1 MDIKDFGTNIQH
13 LISGRDLDGD
23 TAYAMFCDVLR
34 NEQPDLQQG
43 AFLAALVAKGETVD
57 ELYAAWRA
65 IDEIDTVHV
74 PPEVSTP
81 VCENSGTGM
90 DGMNTINVSTAAAI
104 VAAAGGVVMARH
116 GARALSSRCGT
127 VDLVEALDIAVEC
140 DAETVCKSIENAGI
154 GVFNG
159 MSPKIHPAALGR
171 ILSQIRFGST
181 LNIAASLAHPARPT
195 LAVRGVYHPDLIV
208 KVAELMQRIGFTRA
222 MIVCGEDAQTGR
234 HMDELSPCGPSHV
247 TIVSPDGI
255 INQRI
260 EPEETGIARSSLA
273 DITWNGPLAQE
284 QARFLAILK
293 GHGEKALEDFVCLN
307 AAAIFVVAGRTDTL
321 REGVALSRQILASGA
336 ALERLARWR
345 QHQKHPVIQ
354 PVGHPVAACL

>member
-1 MDIKDFGTNIQH
+1 MDIKDFGANIQQ
-13 LISGRDLDGD
+13 LITGRDLDGT
-23 TAYAMFCDVLR
+23 TAYEMFCDVLR
-34 NEQPDLQQG
+34 NQQPDLQQG
-43 AFLAALVAKGETVD
+43 AFLAALVSKGETTD

-74 PPEVSTP
+74 EPTVSTP
-81 VCENSGTGM
+81 ICENSGTGM

-104 VAAAGGVVMARH
+104 VAAAGGVIMARH

-140 DAETVCKSIENAGI
+140 DAETVCKSVEDAGI

-181 LNIAASLAHPARPT
+181 LNIAASLAHPARPS
-195 LAVRGVYHPDLIV
+195 LAVRGVYHPEMIGN
-208 KVAELMQRIGFTRA
+208 VAELMQRIGFSRA
-222 MIVCGEDAQTGR
+222 MVVCGQDADSGR
-234 HMDELSPCGPSHV
+234 YMDEFSPCGTSYV
-247 TIVSPDGI
+247 TTVTPDGMTS
-255 INQRI
+255 QQI
-260 EPEETGIARSSLA
+260 EPEEAGIARSTLA

-293 GHGEKALEDFVCLN
+293 GQGEKALSDFVCLN
-307 AAAIFVVAGRTDTL
+307 AAAIFVVAGRASTL
-321 REGVALSRQILASGA
+321 REGVALGREILASGA
-336 ALERLARWR
+336 ALERLALWR
-345 QHQKHPVIQ
+345 QHQR
-354 PVGHPVAACL
+354 

>member
-1 MDIKDFGTNIQH
+1 MDIKDFGANLQQ
-13 LISGRDLDGD
+13 LITGRDLDGA
-23 TAYAMFCDVLR
+23 TAYEMFCDVLR
-34 NEQPDLQQG
+34 NQQPDLQQG
-43 AFLAALVAKGETVD
+43 AFLAALVAKGETTE

-74 PPEVSTP
+74 SPNVSTP
-81 VCENSGTGM
+81 ICENSGTGM

-140 DAETVCKSIENAGI
+140 DADTVGKSIENAGI

-195 LAVRGVYHPDLIV
+195 VAVRGVYHPDMIS
-208 KVAELMQRIGFTRA
+208 KVAELMQRIGFSRA
-222 MIVCGEDAQTGR
+222 MIVCGEDAATGR
-234 HMDELSPCGPSHV
+234 CMDELSPCGTSHV
-247 TIVSPDGI
+247 AMVSPNGI
-255 INQRI
+255 STLRI
-260 EPEETGIARSSLA
+260 EPEEAGITRSTLA
-273 DITWNGPLAQE
+273 EITWNGPLAQE
-284 QARFLAILK
+284 QVRFLAVLK
-293 GHGEKALEDFVCLN
+293 GQGEKALSDFVSLN
-307 AAAIFVVAGRTDTL
+307 AAAIFVVAGRAGTL
-321 REGVALSRQILASGA
+321 REGVALGREILASGA
-336 ALERLARWR
+336 AIERLALWR
-345 QHQKHPVIQ
+345 QHQR
-354 PVGHPVAACL
+354 